1 MSPPARPR
9 RPSPGHDTGPR
20 PLAEGLGDAVARLD
34 TDAGALGALFG
45 RWEEIAGPDLAR
57 HVRPLKLSG
66 GVLWVAADHAAW
78 ATQVRALGAALLDRV
93 GAIATSAPT
102 RLEVVVRRADGG
114 RRGAPGAP
122 PVD

>member
-1 MSPPARPR
+1 M
-9 RPSPGHDTGPR
+9 
-20 PLAEGLGDAVARLD
+20 ARLD

-93 GAIATSAPT
+93 GAIAEQRADTS
-102 RLEVVVRRADGG
+102 RGRRAPC
-114 RRGAPGAP
+114 RRRRRRAPGAP